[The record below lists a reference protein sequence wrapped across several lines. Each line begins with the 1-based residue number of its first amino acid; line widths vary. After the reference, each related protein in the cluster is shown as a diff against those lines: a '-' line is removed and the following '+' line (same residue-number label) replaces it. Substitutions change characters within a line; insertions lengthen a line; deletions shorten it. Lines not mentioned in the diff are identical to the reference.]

1 MEVGAVDDFELAVG
15 ETGDDFAILNDER
28 FGVRN
33 FDFEPTDWCFG
44 EVLEVGAEESL

>member
-1 MEVGAVDDFELAVG
+1 MEVVAVDDFELAIG

-28 FGVRN
+28 FGIGN
-33 FDFEPTDWCFG
+33 FDFEPTNWRFG